1 MVYTKEGHVA
11 KNIKHLLTLPVSA
24 YASELV
30 LLRSDDCS
38 EYEKDSDRRC
48 CSIRS
53 ENETFNITVSLMVS
67 ISFFSRMK
75 ITNVLKIQDTERRHK
90 H

>member
-1 MVYTKEGHVA
+1 MVYTKERHT
-11 KNIKHLLTLPVSA
+11 KHLLTLPVSA
-24 YASELV
+24 YASASELV

-38 EYEKDSDRRC
+38 EYDKDSDRRC
-48 CSIRS
+48 CTIRS

-75 ITNVLKIQDTERRHK
+75 ITNVLKIQGTERRHK